1 MNADCLFG
9 PEFGSAAYLAE
20 VFDRACRDRVPLSG
34 AFDLTYRCN
43 FRCVH
48 CYGGFPAGPG
58 GSPGGEL
65 ETARVLDLLSEA
77 AGAGCLM
84 LLLSGGEPLLRDDF
98 VDIYIAARRL
108 GLIVTVF
115 TNASLLTQAHLD
127 AFTDY
132 PPHMVEVSVYG
143 AGEETYERVTGARG
157 SFRRVRRSIEQLVER
172 RIRVGLKTM
181 ILRDNVEDVPAIAA
195 YARDLGLRFRS
206 DPLVT
211 PRLDGDPGPLAQR
224 VDALRAVELEF
235 GSEEQRWELARFY
248 ERQRV
253 ESREERG
260 PSGRMYL
267 CGAGLASFH
276 LDPWG
281 IMRPCLMSTEIAYNT
296 ETLGFA
302 GAWQAVTGA
311 VDKAAVRNGER
322 CRDCPFISLC
332 GYCPGL
338 FALEQGSEAGPP
350 EYLCRLGETRFR
362 AIGLEKPKG
371 AYVGAR

>member
-1 MNADCLFG
+1 MTVDCLLE

-20 VFDRACRDRVPLSG
+20 VFDRACRERVPLSG

-48 CYGGFPAGPG
+48 CYGGFPAGAG
-58 GSPGGEL
+58 GPRSGEL
-65 ETARVLDLLSEA
+65 ETGRVLDLLSQA

-98 VDIYIAARRL
+98 VDIYTAARRL

-115 TNASLLTQAHLD
+115 TNASLLTQAHVD

-143 AGEETYERVTGARG
+143 AGEETYERVTGATG
-157 SFRRVRRSIEQLVER
+157 SFVRVRRGIERLVEQG
-172 RIRVGLKTM
+172 IRVGLKTM
-181 ILRDNVEDVPAIAA
+181 ILRDNVDDVPAIAA
-195 YARDLGLRFRS
+195 YARELGLRFRS

-211 PRLDGDPGPLAQR
+211 PCLDGDPGPLAQR
-224 VDALRAVELEF
+224 VEPLRAVELEF

-253 ESREERG
+253 DSREETG
-260 PSGRMYL
+260 PPGRMYL

-276 LDPWG
+276 LDPRG
-281 IMRPCLMSTEIAYNT
+281 TMRPCLMSTEIAYNT
-296 ETLGFA
+296 ETLRFA
-302 GAWQAVTGA
+302 GAWRAVTGA
-311 VDKAAVRNGER
+311 VDRAAVRNGES
-322 CRDCPFISLC
+322 CRDCPYISLC

-338 FALEQGSEAGPP
+338 FALEQGFEAGPP
-350 EYLCRLGETRFR
+350 EYVCRLGEARFG